1 MTITATLEVDDDMA
15 KAKADDGME
24 RWTVHLTSDQS
35 EALRKLKAD
44 GVNPAHVIRAGLD
57 RELSARGMKSKG
69 AKHGK

>member
-1 MTITATLEVDDDMA
+1 MTTTTTEADHDMA

-24 RWTVHLTSDQS
+24 RWTVHLTAEQSD
-35 EALRKLKAD
+35 ALRKLKAD

-57 RELSARGMKSKG
+57 RELSARGAKIKG